1 MNSAGYK
8 NNIQK
13 PVTFL
18 DINNEILKGNA
29 KKKIYIYIASPK
41 IKHLEMNLGKD
52 VKDIFLEL

>member
-29 KKKIYIYIASPK
+29 KKIIYIYILHPPK
-41 IKHLEMNLGKD
+41 
-52 VKDIFLEL
+52 

>member
-29 KKKIYIYIASPK
+29 KKIYIYIASTK

-52 VKDIFLEL
+52 VKDIFWEL

>member
-18 DINNEILKGNA
+18 DINNEILKGNV
-29 KKKIYIYIASPK
+29 KKKKFKNASPK
-41 IKHLEMNLGKD
+41 IKHLEINLVKD
-52 VKDIFLEL
+52 LKDIF